1 MHVGILGGTGPAGR
15 GVAVRLAEAGVRVT
29 IGSRDAER
37 AERVVADVVARWPGA
52 DLDVHGADN
61 EEAAAAELVVVA
73 TPWDSAV
80 ATVRSLRDPL
90 SGKVVV
96 SMANALVKEGREM
109 LALIPPRGS
118 VAAAVQAALPD
129 SLVAA
134 AFHHL
139 PASEMEDL
147 ESGLEADVLVC
158 ADHPEATAATVEL
171 VAKDARAAAAR
182 RREPEPGRRDR
193 GVHRGLHHP
202 QHPPQGA
209 FDAEDPRYLAVR
221 LYDTA
226 RREVVAFEPGPM
238 VTMYSC
244 GITPYDAAHLGHAAV
259 YLYFDML
266 QRRLQDAGHETK
278 CVRNVTDVDDDILRK
293 ARELGVHYLDLAAE
307 EMARFDAEMG
317 LLNLLPVYSEPR
329 ATSAISEILSLIGEA
344 LEGGHAYESGGSVY
358 FSVASFADFG
368 RISGYDRAHMLVL
381 AAEHGGR
388 PDDPNK
394 RDPLDFVLWQPSL
407 PDEPAWESRWGPG
420 RPGWHIECSA
430 LVLRELGETIDIHG
444 GGRDLVF
451 PHHECETAQS
461 ESVTGKP
468 FVRLWFHVGLVGLH
482 GTKMSKSLGNL
493 VFVGDL
499 CKEWDPAA
507 VRLALL
513 AHHYREDWDWRTDE
527 DMPAA
532 AARVALWRSAPAGD
546 GRAGLSAVRAAL
558 DDDLDTPAA
567 LRALDEEATAGRPVV
582 EGARLLGIDL

>member
-1 MHVGILGGTGPAGR
+1 M
-15 GVAVRLAEAGVRVT
+15 
-29 IGSRDAER
+29 
-37 AERVVADVVARWPGA
+37 
-52 DLDVHGADN
+52 
-61 EEAAAAELVVVA
+61 
-73 TPWDSAV
+73 
-80 ATVRSLRDPL
+80 
-90 SGKVVV
+90 
-96 SMANALVKEGREM
+96 
-109 LALIPPRGS
+109 
-118 VAAAVQAALPD
+118 
-129 SLVAA
+129 
-134 AFHHL
+134 
-139 PASEMEDL
+139 
-147 ESGLEADVLVC
+147 
-158 ADHPEATAATVEL
+158 
-171 VAKDARAAAAR
+171 
-182 RREPEPGRRDR
+182 
-193 GVHRGLHHP
+193 
-202 QHPPQGA
+202 
-209 FDAEDPRYLAVR
+209 R

-226 RREVVAFEPGPM
+226 RGEVVELDAGPL

-244 GITPYDAAHLGHAAV
+244 GITPYDSAHLGHAAV

-266 QRRLQDAGHETK
+266 QRRLRDAGHDTK

-329 ATSAISEILSLIGEA
+329 ATSAISEILSLIGAA
-344 LEGGHAYESGGSVY
+344 LEGGFAYESGGSVY
-358 FSVASFADFG
+358 FSVATFPEFG
-368 RISGYDRAHMLVL
+368 RISGYDRDRMLVL
-381 AAEHGGR
+381 AAEHGGN
-388 PDDPNK
+388 PEDPNK

-461 ESVTGKP
+461 ESVTGER
-468 FVRLWFHVGLVGLH
+468 FVRLWFHVGLVGLD

-513 AHHYREDWDWRTDE
+513 DHHYRHDWDWRTDE

-532 AARVALWRSAPAGD
+532 ASRLALWRSAPERAGD
-546 GRAGLSAVRAAL
+546 DAGGARGVAAVRAAL

-567 LRALDEEATAGRPVV
+567 LRARSTTRRPPGGRLPTGHGSSASRSDLGAGPTGTTEGPRVGRVRGDRPVPLGDHERSPDQEKPAGCTGKDTRCQASSQLV
-582 EGARLLGIDL
+582 FPMARRGN